1 MKYLDDPLSRA
12 VYATDASNYRIP
24 PARIAIPAN
33 SDELRDVVLQALD
46 AGTPI
51 TMRGRGTSCAGNAIG
66 PGLVVDASKCREI
79 IELDPDARTATLEP
93 GVVIGS
99 LQRAGQPHGLRF
111 GPDPSTWTRATI
123 GGVIGNNACGPH
135 AQAWGRAADNVVSL
149 QVVDGFGRVFTAR
162 SGRDL
167 VAQAQTGVTPAEAA
181 ATVPGPPQIPRIQ
194 QHQKVPT
201 AKQTQQSQQ
210 PYPPPPKLAPPNTNP
225 RYGTPST

>member
-79 IELDPDARTATLEP
+79 I
-93 GVVIGS
+93 
-99 LQRAGQPHGLRF
+99 
-111 GPDPSTWTRATI
+111 
-123 GGVIGNNACGPH
+123 
-135 AQAWGRAADNVVSL
+135 
-149 QVVDGFGRVFTAR
+149 
-162 SGRDL
+162 
-167 VAQAQTGVTPAEAA
+167 
-181 ATVPGPPQIPRIQ
+181 
-194 QHQKVPT
+194 
-201 AKQTQQSQQ
+201 
-210 PYPPPPKLAPPNTNP
+210 
-225 RYGTPST
+225 